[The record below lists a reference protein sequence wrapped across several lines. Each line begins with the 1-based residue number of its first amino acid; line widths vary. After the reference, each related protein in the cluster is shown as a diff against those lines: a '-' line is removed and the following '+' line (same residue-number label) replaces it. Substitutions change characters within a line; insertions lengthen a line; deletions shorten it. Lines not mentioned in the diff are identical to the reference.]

1 MRHSMK
7 KRGTMVAAVALVAAF
22 VPAAGNATGCEDSPV
37 VDSLQMTVVSKDLA
51 ASPGDTVRLLVTV
64 TRGLE
69 GEGSPQ
75 VPASGVDSI
84 VVLNPTWPYMAGQ
97 ATTKT
102 DGTALVKIT
111 VPKDAPRGWLSGY
124 GVAEA
129 EHAPRICGETATER
143 GDWAG
148 KRIVRIH
155 R

>member
-1 MRHSMK
+1 MRQSWK

-22 VPAAGNATGCEDSPV
+22 APTAGNATGCEDSPE
-37 VDSLQMTVVSKDLA
+37 VDTLQMAVVAKDLA
-51 ASPGDTVRLLVTV
+51 ASPGDTIKLLVTV

-69 GEGSPQ
+69 GDGSPQ
-75 VPASGVDSI
+75 VPAGGVDSI

-97 ATTKT
+97 AITKT

-111 VPKDAPRGWLSGY
+111 VPKDAPRGWLGGY

-129 EHAPRICGETATER
+129 EHAPRVCGDTASER

-148 KRIVRIH
+148 KRIVRI
-155 R
+155 RR